1 MNQQLNLSINDDDFA
16 YSKISSS
23 AMLIDLS
30 LSVWTGRKL
39 DKQVSNEIDSAKRTK
54 SRAGNYHKNLLAGSE
69 KLAEIGKIAS
79 MVRNWSYSQ
88 TSPWSDA
95 GTRLLPATLFFDYK
109 AKLTEYEKMFTDA
122 VDKFLAEYDQLVNQS
137 AFTLGALFNR
147 DDSPSVDNIRRKFAF
162 TYMFSPVPES
172 GDFRVDVGNQGMA
185 ELRTNFESAINT
197 RIKTAIEDMRTQLI
211 DQLNHMSEKLS
222 DLDEPRTLKDGTI
235 VTTQIFRD
243 SLVENA
249 VELVKNLKHLNITQD
264 PDVENMRAELESAIK
279 NIDAQTL
286 RDSDEARRKTKARV
300 DALLGKFGL

>member
-1 MNQQLNLSINDDDFA
+1 MLNDKDYA

-23 AMLIDLS
+23 AMLVDIGI
-30 LSVWTGRKL
+30 SVWTGRKL
-39 DKQVSNEIDSAKRTK
+39 DKQVSAEIDQAKSTK
-54 SRAGNYHKNLLAGSE
+54 TKAGNYHKNLLAGSE

-79 MVRNWSYSQ
+79 AVRNWHYTQ

-95 GTRLLPATLFFDYK
+95 GSRLLPATLFMDYK
-109 AKLTEYEKMFTDA
+109 LKLSEYEKMFTDA

-147 DDSPSVDNIRRKFAF
+147 DDYPSVDNIRRKFAF

-172 GDFRVDVGNQGMA
+172 GDFRVDVGNQGME

-264 PDVENMRAELESAIK
+264 PDVETMRAELESAIK

>member
-1 MNQQLNLSINDDDFA
+1 MLQDKDYA
-16 YSKISSS
+16 YSNISSS
-23 AMLIDLS
+23 AMLVDLGI
-30 LSVWTGRKL
+30 SVWTGRKL
-39 DKQVSNEIDSAKRTK
+39 DKQVSAEIDQAKSTK
-54 SRAGNYHKNLLAGSE
+54 TKAGNYHKNLLAGSE

-79 MVRNWSYSQ
+79 AVRNWHYTQ

-95 GTRLLPATLFFDYK
+95 GSRLLPATLFMDYK
-109 AKLTEYEKMFTDA
+109 LKLTEYEKMFTDA

-147 DDSPSVDNIRRKFAF
+147 DDYPSVDNIRRKFAF
-162 TYMFSPVPES
+162 TYTFSPVPES

-185 ELRTNFESAINT
+185 ELRTNFENAINT
-197 RIKTAIEDMRTQLI
+197 RVKGAIEDMRTQLI
-211 DQLNHMSEKLS
+211 DQLSHMSEKLS
-222 DLDEPRTLKDGTI
+222 DLDEPRTLKDGTL

-264 PDVENMRAELESAIK
+264 PDVETMRAELESAIK

>member
-1 MNQQLNLSINDDDFA
+1 MLNDKDYA

-23 AMLIDLS
+23 AMLVDIGI
-30 LSVWTGRKL
+30 SVWTGRKL
-39 DKQVSNEIDSAKRTK
+39 DKQVSAEIDQAKSTK
-54 SRAGNYHKNLLAGSE
+54 TKAGNYHKNLLAGSE

-79 MVRNWSYSQ
+79 AVRNWHYTQ

-95 GTRLLPATLFFDYK
+95 GSRLLPATLFMDYK
-109 AKLTEYEKMFTDA
+109 LKLSEYEKMFTDA

-147 DDSPSVDNIRRKFAF
+147 DDYPSVDNIRRKFAF

-211 DQLNHMSEKLS
+211 DQLSHMSEKLS

-264 PDVENMRAELESAIK
+264 PDVETMRAELESAIK

>member
-1 MNQQLNLSINDDDFA
+1 MLNDKDYA

-23 AMLIDLS
+23 AMLVDIGI
-30 LSVWTGRKL
+30 SVWTGRKL
-39 DKQVSNEIDSAKRTK
+39 DKQVSAEIDQAKSTK
-54 SRAGNYHKNLLAGSE
+54 TKAGNYHKNLLAGSE

-79 MVRNWSYSQ
+79 AVRNWHYTQ

-95 GTRLLPATLFFDYK
+95 GSRLLPATLFMDYK
-109 AKLTEYEKMFTDA
+109 LKLTEYEKMFTDA

-147 DDSPSVDNIRRKFAF
+147 DDYPSVDNIRRKFAF

-222 DLDEPRTLKDGTI
+222 DLDEPRTLKDGTL

-249 VELVKNLKHLNITQD
+249 VDLVKNLKHLNITGD
-264 PDVENMRAELESAIK
+264 ADVETMRAELESAIK

-286 RDSDEARRKTKARV
+286 RESDEARRKTKARV
-300 DALLGKFGL
+300 DALLSKFAI

>member
-1 MNQQLNLSINDDDFA
+1 MLNDKDYA

-23 AMLIDLS
+23 AMLVDIGI
-30 LSVWTGRKL
+30 SVWTGRKL
-39 DKQVSNEIDSAKRTK
+39 DKQVSAEIDQAKSTK
-54 SRAGNYHKNLLAGSE
+54 TKAGNYHKNLLAGSE

-79 MVRNWSYSQ
+79 AVRNWHYTQ

-95 GTRLLPATLFFDYK
+95 GSRLLPATLFMDYK
-109 AKLTEYEKMFTDA
+109 LKLSEYEKMFTDA
-122 VDKFLAEYDQLVNQS
+122 VEKFLAEYDQLVNQS

-147 DDSPSVDNIRRKFAF
+147 DDYPSVDNIRRKFAF

-172 GDFRVDVGNQGMA
+172 GDFRVDVGNQGME
-185 ELRTNFESAINT
+185 ELKANFTNAINA
-197 RIKTAIEDMRTQLI
+197 RITTAIQDMRTQLI
-211 DQLNHMSEKLS
+211 EQLSHMSEKLS

-249 VELVKNLKHLNITQD
+249 VELVKNLKHLNITGD
-264 PDVENMRAELESAIK
+264 ADVETMRAELESAIK

-300 DALLGKFGL
+300 DALLGKFAL

>member
-1 MNQQLNLSINDDDFA
+1 MLNDKDYA

-23 AMLIDLS
+23 AMLVDIGI
-30 LSVWTGRKL
+30 SVWTGRKL
-39 DKQVSNEIDSAKRTK
+39 DKQVSAEIDQAKSTK
-54 SRAGNYHKNLLAGSE
+54 TKAGNYHKNLLAGSE

-79 MVRNWSYSQ
+79 AVRNWHYTQ

-95 GTRLLPATLFFDYK
+95 GSRLLPATLFMDYK
-109 AKLTEYEKMFTDA
+109 LKLSEYEKMFTDA

-147 DDSPSVDNIRRKFAF
+147 DDYPSVDNIRRKFAF

-264 PDVENMRAELESAIK
+264 PDVETMRAELESAIK

-300 DALLGKFGL
+300 DALLGKFAL